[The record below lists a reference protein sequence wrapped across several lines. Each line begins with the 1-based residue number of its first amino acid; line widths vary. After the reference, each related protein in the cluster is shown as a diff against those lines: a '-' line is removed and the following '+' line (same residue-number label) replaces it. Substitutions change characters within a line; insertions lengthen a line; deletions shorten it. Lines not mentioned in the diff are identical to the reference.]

1 MMRSSRETTVVFLVN
16 SQTLSVFFSVQHL
29 EVSDDSRTRGMY
41 MWFGRG
47 AVVLWVLRVL
57 SSRLY

>member
-47 AVVLWVLRVL
+47 SVVVWVLRITE
-57 SSRLY
+57 